1 MYVLSDGAVVESATL
16 LDIKDMLLPSFSS
29 LSLWRNRSLC
39 EGAEKC
45 VINECPIPYSFYSRA
60 E

>member
-39 EGAEKC
+39 ERSGKMR
-45 VINECPIPYSFYSRA
+45 N
-60 E
+60 